1 MKLFSPFVAMLGAA
15 LIFSSAVSAD
25 SNRDRGGRYEYP
37 RHVKMPN
44 NHVHITNR
52 HHSGG
57 NWIVPMVIGGV
68 LGYTLAAPREE
79 SVTYVQ
85 SNPAPVVYSPQPIYQ
100 EQWVYFSDCDCQR
113 RVLVKIR

>member
-1 MKLFSPFVAMLGAA
+1 MKSFSPLVAILGTA
-15 LIFSSAVSAD
+15 LILSSTVSAD
-25 SNRDRGGRYEYP
+25 SHRDRGVRYEHP
-37 RHVKMPN
+37 RHIKMPN
-44 NHVHITNR
+44 NHVTISNR

-85 SNPAPVVYSPQPIYQ
+85 TAPAPTVYAPQPVYQ